1 MGFNP
6 FTATPAL
13 ALQASTGVAGFALQD
28 ATPTIISW
36 TAPNDGNLHRV
47 EIFASENV
55 TSALTGGTISGS
67 IVSPAG
73 GSPAQ
78 PQVIAANQGTGNHV
92 GTVTGGIVEPGSTVS
107 VIQSSAVTVGAGT
120 VWAEIWGY

>member
-1 MGFNP
+1 MGFSG
-6 FTATPAL
+6 FAATPAL
-13 ALQASTGVAGFALQD
+13 ALQASTGIAGFALQD

-55 TSALTGGTISGS
+55 TSALTGGAVSGS

-73 GSPAQ
+73 GGAAQ
-78 PQVIAANQGTGNHV
+78 PQVIAANQGAGNHV

-107 VIQSSAVTVGAGT
+107 VIQSSAVTAGEAT